1 MFAVSSVVIY
11 FYAPV
16 VEKTLANKKLVGSTC
31 VFVYGRSP
39 FVGATENHQDD
50 PLNVYRVKISKRG
63 RGFAKRGRG
72 FAKRGRG
79 GAEVE
84 PMWGRVG
91 DPPPSPGGRGG
102 GEG

>member
-1 MFAVSSVVIY
+1 MVGDG
-11 FYAPV
+11 
-16 VEKTLANKKLVGSTC
+16 LVDA
-31 VFVYGRSP
+31 YGRNP

-50 PLNVYRVKISKRG
+50 PLDVYRVKISTRG

-84 PMWGRVG
+84 PMWGR
-91 DPPPSPGGRGG
+91 GGAESERNKIQ
-102 GEG
+102 